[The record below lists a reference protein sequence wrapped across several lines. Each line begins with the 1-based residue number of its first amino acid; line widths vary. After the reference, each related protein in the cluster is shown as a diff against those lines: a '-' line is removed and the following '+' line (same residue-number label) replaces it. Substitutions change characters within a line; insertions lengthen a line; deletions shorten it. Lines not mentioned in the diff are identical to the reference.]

1 MLPART
7 TSIARLGYVRPA
19 GAAPPAARL
28 RTVQSA
34 RKRFGSAQKGI
45 WVDALGEFKDVPHI
59 GISGAK
65 AVRDAVTVSAEVP
78 AVVVTVGVR
87 PAPYRKGAVVCF
99 CAVVK

>member
-19 GAAPPAARL
+19 GAAPPTARL

-45 WVDALGEFKDVPHI
+45 LVVTLGALSVVPQIGIIIVKLGE
-59 GISGAK
+59 
-65 AVRDAVTVSAEVP
+65 DAVTTIGLLAVAGTVS
-78 AVVVTVGVR
+78 VGVR
-87 PAPYRKGAVVCF
+87 PPAYHLPGPARLIG
-99 CAVVK
+99 